1 LGSAVLNL
9 AFAEDDM
16 ANPVPPNAP
25 GGVTSWFPTGLQVDA
40 AMRHVYTSGASVFT
54 VLSVFALLPSDQ
66 VQPAIDAL
74 HRLGDDIKA
83 LMGDLSALWII
94 LGPVVIGFVAKAAA
108 FSASLRSQLK
118 AVTQNKQV
126 EIKGE
131 IVVPKDV
138 ADAVPSPQ
146 VVSK

>member
-1 LGSAVLNL
+1 MADPLPSGSS
-9 AFAEDDM
+9 
-16 ANPVPPNAP
+16 
-25 GGVTSWFPTGLQVDA
+25 TSWIPTGPQVDA
-40 AMRHVYTSGASVFT
+40 TMRHVYTSGATVFT
-54 VLSVFALLPSDQ
+54 VLAALAIMPADQ

-74 HRLGDDIKA
+74 HKVGDDVKA

-94 LGPVVIGFVAKAAA
+94 LGPIVIGFVAKAAA

-126 EIKGE
+126 QIEGK
-131 IVVPKDV
+131 IVVPADV
-138 ADAVPSPQ
+138 AAAVPSPQ